1 MIVFPNA
8 KINLGLH
15 ITGKRPDGYH
25 SIETVLLPVRLC
37 DALEAAVHPAEVS
50 SANPEQSAGSQ
61 SQVINSQSRS
71 PTTFTMSG
79 IPIPDDGRPNLC
91 MQAVQLFREYIHREE
106 ATPQERGNSFSR
118 KALSVHL
125 HKLIPAGA
133 GLGGGSSDAAFMLRL
148 LNELSGTDLDVRSL
162 KKLAARLGSDCPFFL
177 SDGPALASGRG
188 EILHP
193 IELPAL
199 QGIQVG
205 LVVPPIHVS
214 TAAAYAGVVPKS
226 PAASLREILSHPT
239 ETWKKK
245 LVNDF
250 EEHIFASFPPIRD
263 IKDRIYG
270 LGALYASMSGSGSAV
285 FGLFPVDH
293 AASLGDSLRR
303 SFPGSFTWSGPA
315 LA

>member
-15 ITGKRPDGYH
+15 VTGKRPDGYH
-25 SIETVLLPVRLC
+25 SIETVLLPVGLC
-37 DALEAAVHPAEVS
+37 DALEAVEHTAPHNS
-50 SANPEQSAGSQ
+50 SSQFASQ
-61 SQVINSQSRS
+61 SD
-71 PTTFTMSG
+71 TTDRFTLSG
-79 IPIPDDGRPNLC
+79 IPIPDDGQPNLC
-91 MQAVQLFREYIHREE
+91 MQAVHLFREHLQRENSL
-106 ATPQERGNSFSR
+106 PQAHGNSFPE
-118 KALSVHL
+118 KALSIHL
-125 HKLIPAGA
+125 HKHIPAGS

-148 LNELSGTDLDVRSL
+148 LNELSGADLDMRSH
-162 KKLAARLGSDCPFFL
+162 KELAATLGSDCPFFL

-199 QGIQVG
+199 QGLYLA

-214 TAAAYAGVVPKS
+214 TAGAYAGVKPVT

-239 ETWKKK
+239 ETWKEK

-250 EEHIFASFPPIRD
+250 EEHIFARHPMVRD
-263 IKDRIYG
+263 IKQALYG

-285 FGLFPVDH
+285 YGVFRESQVP
-293 AASLGDSLRR
+293 SLGKQLRS
-303 SFPGSFTWSGPA
+303 SFPDSFTWTGQA
-315 LA
+315 LP

>member
-25 SIETVLLPVRLC
+25 SIETVLLPLELC
-37 DALEAAVHPAEVS
+37 DALEAVENPAAS
-50 SANPEQSAGSQ
+50 HSASQSASH
-61 SQVINSQSRS
+61 SA
-71 PTTFTMSG
+71 TTPSFTMTG

-91 MQAVQLFREYIHREE
+91 MQAVQLFREH
-106 ATPQERGNSFSR
+106 TDR
-118 KALSVHL
+118 KDLLPRVQGSGLPGEALSIHL
-125 HKLIPAGA
+125 HKRIPAGA

-148 LNELSGTDLDVRSL
+148 LNELSGAILDIQSL
-162 KKLAARLGSDCPFFL
+162 KELAARLGSDCPFFL
-177 SDGPALASGRG
+177 SDGPALAGGRG

-199 QGIQVG
+199 HGMQVG

-214 TAAAYAGVVPKS
+214 TAAAYARIVPKS

-239 ETWKKK
+239 EAWKKN

-250 EEHIFASFPPIRD
+250 EVPIFGIYPQIRD

-285 FGLFPVDH
+285 YGLFPEGR
-293 AASLGDSLRR
+293 AASLGDNLRR
-303 SFPGSFTWSGPA
+303 SFPGSFTWSGLA